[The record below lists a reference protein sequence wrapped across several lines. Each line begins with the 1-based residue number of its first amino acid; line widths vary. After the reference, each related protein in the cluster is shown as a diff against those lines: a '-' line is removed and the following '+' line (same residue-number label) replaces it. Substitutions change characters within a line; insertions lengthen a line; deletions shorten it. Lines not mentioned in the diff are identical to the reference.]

1 MIIVDPSFKIL
12 DILEFEKFCVCAG
25 FTLTN
30 KNKLV
35 FMLIPAFVVE
45 GVTFFISMLD
55 AIPPLVWLTL
65 GTGLVVSFL
74 VYAVLVPPKPVSRAL
89 TQPDQIFLAT
99 QYSPEYRLSDESD
112 FHLLLI
118 CNPIG
123 GNGQGLRLCEL
134 IVQPM
139 LRVANIR
146 YELIVTESGSHAYEL
161 ATELD
166 PEEYSGVAVIGGD
179 CLLHEVINGLFH
191 LCKADVHDFEEMLRT
206 LPVGIIPT
214 GGGNDGLANSLG
226 LSNAYVATK
235 RLIDS
240 IVETKY
246 RKLNLYSV
254 ERVINPVIS
263 GGETSSLNLSSTGV
277 GAFDFHLTTWGLL
290 ADIELS
296 IQRDLTRFPK
306 PVRYFLAI
314 VKTLL
319 NLQPKFGSITMR
331 VNAPVHPELVGKGL
345 PEVDPKILT
354 ISGAFSMVTVSNVS
368 HWKREA
374 IIDPDARPDDGRLSV
389 MVVRHCSRWNFL
401 RTLVAMETG
410 SHVSL
415 PWVSTYRCSEV
426 VLINETGEANICGYG
441 EAELDSRINKTDG
454 IRFRSNLVTANIM
467 C

>member
-1 MIIVDPSFKIL
+1 MLS
-12 DILEFEKFCVCAG
+12 
-25 FTLTN
+25 
-30 KNKLV
+30 LV
-35 FMLIPAFVVE
+35 FD
-45 GVTFFISMLD
+45 GVNFFISMLD
-55 AIPPLVWLTL
+55 AIPSLVWLTL

-99 QYSPEYRLSDESD
+99 QYSPENRLSDDSD

-161 ATELD
+161 AAELD
-166 PEEYSGVAVIGGD
+166 AEEYSGVAVIGGD
-179 CLLHEVINGLFH
+179 SLLHEVINGLFH
-191 LCKADVHDFEEMLRT
+191 LSKADVHAFEELLQK
-206 LPVGIIPT
+206 LPIGIIPT
-214 GGGNDGLANSLG
+214 GGGNDGLANSIG

-240 IVETKY
+240 IVDTKY
-246 RKLNLYSV
+246 RKLNLYSI
-254 ERVINPVIS
+254 ERMINPGS
-263 GGETSSLNLSSTGV
+263 QGGGDSSVLNLSSTGV
-277 GAFDFHLTTWGLL
+277 GVFDFHLTTWGLL
-290 ADIELS
+290 ADVELS

-306 PVRYFLAI
+306 SVRYVLA
-314 VKTLL
+314 VARTLL
-319 NLQPKFGSITMR
+319 NLGPKFGSITMR
-331 VNAPVHPELVGKGL
+331 VNAPMPIELVGKGL
-345 PEVDPKILT
+345 PEVDAKILT

-389 MVVRHCSRWNFL
+389 MIVRHCSRWNFL

-454 IRFRSNLVTANIM
+454 LRFRSNLVTANIM